1 MTALKRI
8 AIIGATSAMAEH
20 CARLWANE
28 PAVQFFL
35 VARNPL
41 KLSQVSAD
49 LQVRNPHANIQS
61 FTADFH
67 NPITIQEIA
76 DRICSQ
82 AQLDIVLIAQ
92 GVLTEQVSCQ
102 EDLANCHESLMTN
115 AVSPVLFAEAFAGH
129 LQKRNHGTI
138 AIIGSVAGDRG
149 RKSNYIY
156 GSAKGLLD
164 RYTEG
169 LRHRLNRSDVH
180 VTLIKPGPTET
191 PMTAHLADQPPT
203 PKLANVEQV
212 AQRIVNAISNK
223 SLVVYA
229 PSKWRLIMAI
239 IRMLPN
245 FIFNR
250 MDI

>member
-1 MTALKRI
+1 
-8 AIIGATSAMAEH
+8 MAEH
-20 CARLWANE
+20 CARLWAAE

-41 KLSQVSAD
+41 KLSLVSAD
-49 LQVRNPHANIQS
+49 LQVRNPQADIQS
-61 FTADFH
+61 FTTNFH
-67 NPITIQEIA
+67 HPIAIQEIA
-76 DRICSQ
+76 DQICSQ
-82 AQLDIVLIAQ
+82 ARLDIVLIAH
-92 GVLTEQVSCQ
+92 GVLTEQARCQ
-102 EDLANCHESLMTN
+102 EDLTSCHESLMTN

-129 LQKRNHGTI
+129 LQQRNHGTI

-169 LRHRLNRSDVH
+169 LRHRLYKSEVH
-180 VTLIKPGPTET
+180 ITLIKPGPTET
-191 PMTAHLADQPPT
+191 PMTAHLADQPP
-203 PKLANVEQV
+203 KLASVEQV

-223 SLVVYA
+223 SVVVYA

-239 IRMLPN
+239 IRNLPN